1 MLSSDM
7 FSQMKQEALS
17 ILEKDG
23 RSRDLNVATTGNP
36 PRAYQSVGRDT
47 IKQQCKLIPAF
58 FESSD
63 VLELLSTVAG
73 ERLYRVPYELEEYIA
88 LAKLTRRTVIVFT
101 YANEHDLSDKTISH
115 ETMESIYAPE
125 IGKN

>member
-1 MLSSDM
+1 MTLAE
-7 FSQMKQEALS
+7 QIKKQRPFGA
-17 ILEKDG
+17 
-23 RSRDLNVATTGNP
+23 RSACSTLG
-36 PRAYQSVGRDT
+36 
-47 IKQQCKLIPAF
+47 
-58 FESSD
+58 
-63 VLELLSTVAG
+63 ELLSTVAG